1 MATAIANAAGGSSK
15 SKKQGEMRGWLPL
28 GAFNSLAAAA
38 AAAAARAEAG
48 EGGEGA
54 AAGAG
59 AGVLGTATL
68 HLDFPPGA
76 AVAAL
81 VRVAVE

>member
-1 MATAIANAAGGSSK
+1 MATAVIGANASS
-15 SKKQGEMRGWLPL
+15 SEGEMRGWLPL

-38 AAAAARAEAG
+38 A
-48 EGGEGA
+48 EGSGKGA
-54 AAGAG
+54 KDDEDD
-59 AGVLGTATL
+59 TAPLL
-68 HLDFPPGA
+68 HADFPPGA